1 MKPLATRLRRK
12 PARQRLARY
21 ESMLPLYERNYRLLL
36 PLIPNLAERRDVGP
50 VSLETIPEVRLEL
63 TGSGRY
69 TSFLRLVHRL
79 YEDGAERIPDLRL
92 EIRAYHDA
100 CLAEVVS
107 YQGHGH
113 FLALYPQPNRLM
125 YLAHEK
131 QQVNRFLHEWLR
143 HGLDRALRLASGR
156 G

>member
-1 MKPLATRLRRK
+1 MSRPVTRLR
-12 PARQRLARY
+12 PAARRLARY

-36 PLIPNLAERRDVGP
+36 RLIPDLAGRRDTGRL
-50 VSLETIPEVRLEL
+50 SLETIPDVRLEL
-63 TGSGRY
+63 TGGGRY

-79 YEDGAERIPDLRL
+79 IGDGDERIPDLRL

-100 CLAEVVS
+100 RLAEVVS
-107 YQGHGH
+107 YQGHGR

-131 QQVNRFLHEWLR
+131 QQVNRFLNEWLR
-143 HGLDRALRLASGR
+143 HGLDRALARPSG
-156 G
+156 GG